1 MLTQKSNEDMI
12 LALWIHLIS
21 NTALLSSIAFL
32 SLTQKC
38 HEQARRQDFLREGAI
53 QRVSRTKRA
62 PEALASRV
70 ICVTPYFG
78 RSIQAITLS
87 AVACVPGKF
96 WKSGCLRMYFV
107 RFEGIMM
114 WKQATRSEFKMWLL
128 LKPLTFEVDFFGAEI
143 TLHMYFTVFIGDDTI

>member
-21 NTALLSSIAFL
+21 NTALRIAFL

-38 HEQARRQDFLREGAI
+38 HEQARGQDSLRDGAI
-53 QRVSRTKRA
+53 QRVSRRTKRA
-62 PEALASRV
+62 PEELASRG

-78 RSIQAITLS
+78 ISIQAITLS

-96 WKSGCLRMYFV
+96 WKLGCLRMYFV

-128 LKPLTFEVDFFGAEI
+128 LEPLTFEMDFFGAEI
-143 TLHMYFTVFIGDDTI
+143 TLHMYFTLLGNDPI